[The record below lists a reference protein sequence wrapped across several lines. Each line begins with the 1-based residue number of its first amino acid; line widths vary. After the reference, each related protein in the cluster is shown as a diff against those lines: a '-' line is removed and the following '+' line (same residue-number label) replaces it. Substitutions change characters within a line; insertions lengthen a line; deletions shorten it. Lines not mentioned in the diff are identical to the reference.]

1 MGDIFRSLW
10 RFIQPIVTNIGKAA
24 IPLAKSAG
32 KAIGQEG
39 LATSARILSDIVQ
52 GKDIKEAVAEE
63 GREGMRKLMEKAGN
77 KLQKQGGSG
86 LIKRKRKR
94 RSSLILGDK
103 HFIGR
108 TVPRKALLE
117 KKLRSDS
124 LGFY

>member
-10 RFIQPIVTNIGKAA
+10 RFIRPIATNIGKAA

-32 KAIGQEG
+32 KAIGEEG

-63 GREGMRKLMEKAGN
+63 GREGMRKLMEKASS
-77 KLQKQGGSG
+77 KLQKQQGSG

-94 RSSLILGDK
+94 RSPLSLGER
-103 HFIGR
+103 HFVGR
-108 TVPRKALLE
+108 TVPRKALLA